1 MNMITKL
8 LAVLGA
14 AMMASPALAQE
25 AAASLDQRVN
35 DAFASSTGWFVSF
48 IFAPI
53 PGTAFPWIVMWL
65 VIGASVFTIYF
76 AFVQFRFFGHAISL
90 VKGDYS
96 DPNDAG
102 EVSHFQA
109 LATALSGTVGL
120 GNIAGVAVAVGIG
133 GPGATFWMILAGL
146 LGMASKFTECTLG
159 VKYRNEYPDGS
170 VSGGP
175 MYYMSKGF
183 DELGLPGG
191 KILAILFSIF
201 CILGAFGGGNMFQAN
216 QAHVAISGLTDQIG
230 LTEDGFSGLITGF
243 AFAIVVFAVIV
254 GGVKS
259 IAKVTEKIVPFMGIM
274 YVGAALIVLIV
285 NFNMIGWAF
294 GQIFAGA
301 FTGLGVTGGIVGAL
315 IQGFKRAAFSNE
327 AGVGSAAIA
336 HSAVKTKEPIT
347 EGFVSLLE
355 PLIDTVVICTMTAL
369 VIVISQQLIIDANTG
384 NYVLYT
390 VEQAQQVAVGL
401 ELPSG
406 VQAAIAT
413 AADGGAIKEALEGI
427 DGDLAAP
434 VLTIVNNLD
443 SIRSVEDARG
453 VALTAAAF
461 GSAISWFPFVLAIAV
476 VLFAFSTMISWSY
489 YGLKAW
495 TYLFGEG
502 QTAELVFKIIF
513 CIFIVIGAAA
523 SLGPVIDFSD
533 AAIFA
538 MAVVNITALYF
549 LMKVVRDELASYS
562 DRLKSG
568 VIKKFEH

>member
-1 MNMITKL
+1 MKNLNSIFLTIIAY
-8 LAVLGA
+8 LALA
-14 AMMASPALAQE
+14 IPAQAQE
-25 AAASLDQRVN
+25 AAASLDARVN
-35 DAFASSTGWFVSF
+35 EAFSNATGWFVNF
-48 IFAPI
+48 IFMSI
-53 PGTAFPWIVMWL
+53 PGTSFPWIVMWL
-65 VIGASVFTIYF
+65 VIGASVFTFYF
-76 AFVQFRFFGHAISL
+76 AAVQFRFFGHAIAL

-159 VKYRNEYPDGS
+159 VKYRNEYPDGT

-175 MYYMSKGF
+175 MYYISKGF
-183 DELGLPGG
+183 DEMGLPGG
-191 KILAILFSIF
+191 KILAVLFSVF
-201 CILGAFGGGNMFQAN
+201 CILGALGGGNMFQAN
-216 QAHVAISGLTDQIG
+216 QAHAQI
-230 LTEDGFSGLITGF
+230 TQITGDFPGWITGLVF
-243 AFAIVVFAVIV
+243 AAVVFAVIV
-254 GGVKS
+254 GGIKS
-259 IAKVTEKIVPFMGIM
+259 IAKVTEKVVPFMGIL
-274 YVGAALIVLIV
+274 YVGASIVVLIV
-285 NFNMIGWAF
+285 NYDMIGWAF

-301 FTGLGVTGGIVGAL
+301 FTGLGVAGGFVGAL

-336 HSAVKTKEPIT
+336 HSAVRTKEPIT

-369 VIVISQQLIIDANTG
+369 VIIISQQLIIDEATG
-384 NYVLYT
+384 NYMLNEAGT
-390 VEQAQQVAVGL
+390 
-401 ELPSG
+401 
-406 VQAAIAT
+406 AIAT
-413 AADGGAIKEALEGI
+413 VDGNG
-427 DGDLAAP
+427 
-434 VLTIVNNLD
+434 
-443 SIRSVEDARG
+443 G
-453 VALTAAAF
+453 VALTSAAF

-476 VLFAFSTMISWSY
+476 ILFAFSTMISWSY

-502 QTAELVFKIIF
+502 KTTELIFKIIF
-513 CIFIVIGAAA
+513 CVFIVIGAAA

-538 MAVVNITALYF
+538 MAVVNIFCLYF
-549 LMKVVRDELASYS
+549 LMKVVRTELASYS
-562 DRLKSG
+562 ARLKSG
-568 VIKKFEH
+568 DIKKFKH

>member
-1 MNMITKL
+1 MKKIQTLMLSQI
-8 LAVLGA
+8 
-14 AMMASPALAQE
+14 
-25 AAASLDQRVN
+25 AAASVTGS
-35 DAFASSTGWFVSF
+35 AFAQETMTIDQQVNEVFANVTGPFVSL
-48 IFAPI
+48 IFAPF
-53 PGTAFPWIVMWL
+53 PGTTFPWIVMWL
-65 VIGASVFTIYF
+65 VIAASVFTLYF
-76 AFVQFRFFGHAISL
+76 GFVQFRFFGHSIGL

-96 DPNDAG
+96 DPQDAG

-159 VKYRNEYPDGS
+159 VKYRNEYDDGT

-175 MYYMSKGF
+175 MYYISKGF
-183 DELGLPGG
+183 TELGLPGG
-191 KILAILFSIF
+191 KILAVLFSVF
-201 CILGAFGGGNMFQAN
+201 CILGALGGGNMFQAN
-216 QAHVAISGLTDQIG
+216 QAHAQISGILGDYPG
-230 LTEDGFSGLITGF
+230 WITGVIF
-243 AFAIVVFAVIV
+243 AAVVFAVIV
-254 GGVKS
+254 GGIKS
-259 IAKVTEKIVPFMGIM
+259 IARVTEKVVPFMGIM
-274 YVGAALIVLIV
+274 YVGAALIILLV
-285 NFNMIGWAF
+285 NFDKIGWAF

-301 FTGLGVTGGIVGAL
+301 FTGLGVAGGFVGAL

-369 VIVISQQLIIDANTG
+369 VITISGQLVMDQASGQFVLNEAG
-384 NYVLYT
+384 N
-390 VEQAQQVAVGL
+390 
-401 ELPSG
+401 
-406 VQAAIAT
+406 
-413 AADGGAIKEALEGI
+413 AIKTV
-427 DGDLAAP
+427 GD
-434 VLTIVNNLD
+434 T
-443 SIRSVEDARG
+443 SG
-453 VALTAAAF
+453 VALTSAAF
-461 GSAISWFPFVLAIAV
+461 GSSISWFPYVLAIAV

-489 YGLKAW
+489 YGLKSW

-502 QTAELVFKIIF
+502 KASELTFKFIF

-538 MAVVNITALYF
+538 MAVVNIFALYF
-549 LMKVVRDELASYS
+549 LMGIVKKELASYGS
-562 DRLKSG
+562 RLAAG
-568 VIKKFEH
+568 EIRKFKH